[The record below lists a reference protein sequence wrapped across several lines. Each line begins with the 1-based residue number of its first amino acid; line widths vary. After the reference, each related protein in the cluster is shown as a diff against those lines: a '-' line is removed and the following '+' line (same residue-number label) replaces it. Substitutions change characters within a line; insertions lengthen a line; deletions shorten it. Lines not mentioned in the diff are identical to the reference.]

1 MKRFDCSQ
9 TVRTTVG
16 QPGRIASLF
25 TGKAS
30 LPLAL
35 VFILVVIS
43 TVALLQET
51 QTVTF
56 FSHLGDTG
64 FQVSI
69 GLLFLCAGLLM
80 IVVRSLVRTESA
92 LRASE
97 ERFHHMAAH
106 LPYGMIY
113 QFLLRRDGSVSFPY
127 VSPSCKELF
136 ALEPEAIQN
145 DAQVL
150 IQLIHPEDR
159 TGFEQ
164 SVAHSAQ
171 TLESWHWEGRFL
183 CTGRVQWVQCA
194 SRPRRQSNG
203 DILWDGLVMDITG
216 RKQVEK
222 TLLASEKKYRT
233 LYDSV
238 TDGIVKA
245 NLQDQF
251 EECNPAFLAM
261 LGYTLDDL
269 RGRSCTDITPTRW
282 AAQEKDIVAQQVM
295 VRGYS
300 DEYEKEFIRKDGALI
315 SVSIK
320 LWLAKNEQGEPESL
334 WGLVR
339 DISARRQAEAALQ
352 RLALVAQKA
361 PSAVIMIDVDGIMQW
376 VNEGF
381 TRITGYSP
389 EEAIGQK
396 PSWLLQGPETDSYT
410 IQQIRMAL
418 QKYEPLDCEIYNY
431 RKDGEGVWLSLSI
444 TPVHDESGQV
454 QGFIGL
460 ETNITERKQAEEELA
475 RYANDLESAKIAQ
488 EENAAQLTLL
498 VEELESAKQHAEEA
512 ARAKSEFLATM
523 SHEIR
528 TPMNGVIGMTGLLLD
543 TELTE
548 EQHEY
553 ARTVRNSAEALMTI
567 INDILDFSKIEAG
580 KLELEIIDFDLR
592 TAMEEASELFAEQ
605 AASKGIELGC
615 FIHTDTSTALRG
627 DPGRL
632 RQILINLVG
641 NALKFTTHG
650 EVVVEAQASRPH
662 FLCKNGSAPERPVAP
677 ELANSALFYFSVR
690 DTGIGIP
697 EDCQDRLFQSF
708 SQVDAS
714 TTRKYGGTGLGLAI
728 CKKLTEIMGGEI
740 GVVSEPGKGS
750 TFWFMVQL
758 ELQPPERREATTR
771 TELAG
776 LRALIVDDNKTN
788 RQILRQQ
795 LTAWKVMSDETEDG
809 PQALDRLRAAAA
821 HGHPYDLVLLDFMMP
836 FMDGMELAR
845 MIKADPALA
854 SSKLLLLTSSGRQ
867 GDRELARKAG
877 IDGFLTKPV
886 RQAHLWSCL
895 TSIMER
901 SPDTTASLS
910 LMERQATTETPTC
923 HRLPILIA
931 EDNPVN
937 QKLAVRLVEK
947 LGYRADVAANGLEA
961 VAALKRIPYAAVL
974 MDCQMPEMD
983 GFAATREIR
992 RHEAQLS
999 VLRSQLPEE
1008 QTQDVFQ
1015 LPTANCQLPTVHV
1028 PIIAMT
1034 ANAMQGDRE
1043 RCLEAGMDDYIS
1055 KPIKPAVL
1063 KAALAHWAPPQEDDE
1078 RTTQHAACYEI
1089 ASIS

>member
-1 MKRFDCSQ
+1 MKLFDCSQ

-16 QPGRIASLF
+16 QPGRLAALL
-25 TGKAS
+25 TGKAPW
-30 LPLAL
+30 PLAL
-35 VFILVVIS
+35 VFVVIS
-43 TVALLQET
+43 TVVLLQET

-56 FSHLGDTG
+56 FSHLRDAG

-69 GLLFLCAGLLM
+69 GLLLLCAGLLM
-80 IVVRSLVRTESA
+80 IVVRSLVQTESA

-113 QFLLRRDGSVSFPY
+113 QFLLRQDGSVSFPY

-136 ALEPEAIQN
+136 ALESEAIQN
-145 DAQVL
+145 NAQVL

-159 TGFEQ
+159 AGFEQ
-164 SVAHSAQ
+164 SVAHSAA

-183 CTGRVQWVQCA
+183 CTGRVQWAHCA
-194 SRPRRQSNG
+194 SRPRRLSNG
-203 DILWDGLVMDITG
+203 DILWDGLLMDITAH
-216 RKQVEK
+216 KQVEK

-261 LGYTLDDL
+261 LGYSLDDL
-269 RGRSCTDITPTRW
+269 KGRSCTDITPARW
-282 AAQEKDIVAQQVM
+282 TALEKDIVAQQVM

-300 DEYEKEFIRKDGALI
+300 NEYEKEFIRKDGSLI

-361 PSAVIMIDVDGIMQW
+361 PSAVVMTDVHGTIQW
-376 VNEGF
+376 VNEAF
-381 TRITGYSP
+381 TRITGYNP
-389 EEAIGQK
+389 QEAMGQK
-396 PSWLLQGPETDSYT
+396 PGWLLQGPETDSYT
-410 IQQIRMAL
+410 IEQIRMAL
-418 QKYEPLDCEIYNY
+418 QKHEPVDCEIYNY
-431 RKDGEGVWLSLSI
+431 RKDGEGIWLALSI
-444 TPVHDESGQV
+444 TPVHDESGRV

-460 ETNITERKQAEEELA
+460 ETNVTERKQAEEELA

-498 VEELESAKQHAEEA
+498 VEELESAKHRAEEA

-528 TPMNGVIGMTGLLLD
+528 TPMNGVVGMTGLLLD

-548 EQHEY
+548 EQREY
-553 ARTVRNSAEALMTI
+553 ARTVRNSAESLMTI

-592 TAMEEASELFAEQ
+592 TAVEEALELFAEQ
-605 AASKGIELGC
+605 AASKGIELSC
-615 FIHTDTSTALRG
+615 LIHTDTPTALRG

-650 EVVVEAQASRPH
+650 EVVVEVQTSRPH
-662 FLCKNGSAPERPVAP
+662 FLCQHGSAPERPVTP
-677 ELANSALFYFSVR
+677 ELSNSAPLYFSVR

-697 EDCQDRLFQSF
+697 ADRRDRLFQSF

-740 GVVSEPGKGS
+740 SVVSEPGKGS
-750 TFWFMVQL
+750 TFWFMVRL
-758 ELQPPERREATTR
+758 ELQPPEGHETTTR

-788 RQILRQQ
+788 RQILRQH
-795 LTAWKVMSDETEDG
+795 LTAWKVIPGETEDG

-821 HGHPYDLVLLDFMMP
+821 HGRPYDIVLLDFMMP
-836 FMDGMELAR
+836 VMDGMELAR
-845 MIKADPALA
+845 MIKADPAVA

-886 RQAHLWSCL
+886 RQAHLWGCL
-895 TSIMER
+895 TSIMGR

-910 LMERQATTETPTC
+910 LMESQATTETPTC

-992 RHEAQLS
+992 LHEARLAS
-999 VLRSQLPEE
+999 SYAPLEE
-1008 QTQDVFQ
+1008 QQVSPDPLFPPHNNQYEVRRI
-1015 LPTANCQLPTVHV
+1015 

-1034 ANAMQGDRE
+1034 ANAMHGDRE

-1063 KAALAHWAPPQEDDE
+1063 KATLAHWAPLQEDDE
-1078 RTTQHAACYEI
+1078 RTTQHAA
-1089 ASIS
+1089 